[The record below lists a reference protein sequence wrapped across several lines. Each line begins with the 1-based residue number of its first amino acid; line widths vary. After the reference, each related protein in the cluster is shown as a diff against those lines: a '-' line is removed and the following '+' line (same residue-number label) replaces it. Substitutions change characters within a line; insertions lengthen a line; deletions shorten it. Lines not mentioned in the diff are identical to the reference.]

1 MSDYS
6 ASGQEFSSSGSK
18 HSGLMLSFTSSLF
31 LSALL
36 LFAIQPLFAKMVLPR
51 LGGAPAVWSVAMC
64 FFQAM
69 VLAGYAYAHGLV
81 RWFGVRQGIIIHMV
95 VLLLAL
101 LTLPIGVAA
110 GWDTPPESGVRLW
123 VVGLLTASIGL
134 PFFALSGNG
143 PLLQAWFSRSNHRHA
158 HDPYFLYGAS
168 NIGSLLALLT
178 YPFLMEPNMKLG
190 DQSLTWSAGYL
201 LLVGLVGISGIKVW
215 NIRMAKPEEEK
226 AVQDDEPVFWSS
238 RVSWVALSFI
248 PSALLVAVTNHITT
262 DVAAAPFLWIIPLSL
277 YLITFIITF
286 QRKPVLPYGLML
298 KLQPVFIGGLLVS
311 VLFPIGKFWLLFLVI
326 HLLAF
331 FVTAMVCHGR
341 LVQLRPKAH
350 HLTEFYLWMSF
361 GGMLGGLFAGLGAP
375 YIFSTVIEYP
385 LMIVLA
391 LLARPGLI
399 DKGVKGVSKQA
410 VIVGSVMAVL
420 IVLAIIPKQ
429 MFGFEVIEQKPV
441 AYIIISA
448 LLISAVVVTRN
459 MPMWFAGF
467 LGTAFIVGHMLQPN
481 ADKKESYRGF
491 FGVNYVSESSDGKYR
506 LLTHGT
512 TLHGAM
518 KINQETPPEPLTY
531 YHYDS
536 PFADALKEIRK
547 VRSFS
552 DVGVVGLGAG
562 SLACYK
568 KPGENWLF
576 YEIDPLVVMLAK
588 DSSKFRFL
596 SDCAPKAP
604 VILGDARLTLQKDP
618 KQKFDFLVVDAFSS
632 DVVPVH
638 LLTVEAMKMYISKL
652 KDKGVLLLHISNRHM
667 NLAPVIS
674 ALAKELKLHGMVGV
688 KRPKAEKGNE
698 DSIRHKSASRVAV
711 LAKNPEDIK
720 ALSGLEGWKALPEKT
735 GKVWTDDYSDVLGV
749 LLEGVF

>member
-6 ASGQEFSSSGSK
+6 ASGQEFSSSGSQ

-69 VLAGYAYAHGLV
+69 VLMGYAYAHGLV
-81 RWFGVRQGIIIHMV
+81 RWFGLRQGIIIHMI
-95 VLLLAL
+95 VLLLAV

-110 GWDTPPESGVRLW
+110 GWDAPPESGVRLW
-123 VVGLLTASIGL
+123 VVGLLTVSIGL

-143 PLLQAWFSRSNHRHA
+143 PLLQAWFSRSDHKHA

-201 LLVGLVGISGIKVW
+201 LLVGFVGISGAKIW
-215 NIRMAKPEEEK
+215 NIRISKPEE
-226 AVQDDEPVFWSS
+226 QDKDISEEPVVWKK
-238 RVSWVALSFI
+238 RLSWVALAFI

-286 QRKPVLPYGLML
+286 QRKPFLSQSLMV

-341 LVQLRPKAH
+341 LVDLRPRAR

-391 LLARPGLI
+391 LLARPGLF
-399 DKGVKGVSKQA
+399 DKSVSVFTKQA
-410 VIVGSVMAVL
+410 VIVGMVMAVL
-420 IVLAIIPKQ
+420 IAASIIPKQ
-429 MFGFEVIEQKPV
+429 LFGFEVIEQKPV
-441 AYIIISA
+441 VYIIISA
-448 LLISAVVVTRN
+448 LLISAVIVTRN
-459 MPMWFAGF
+459 APLWFASF

-518 KINQETPPEPLTY
+518 KINKETPPEPLTY

-536 PFADALKEIRK
+536 PFADALKEIGK
-547 VRSFS
+547 VRPFKN
-552 DVGVVGLGAG
+552 VGVVGLGAG

-568 KPGENWLF
+568 KPDENWLF

-596 SDCAPKAP
+596 SDCAPEAP

-618 KQKFDFLVVDAFSS
+618 LQKFDFLVIDAFSS

-638 LLTVEAMKMYISKL
+638 LLTLEAMKMYMSKL
-652 KDKGVLLLHISNRHM
+652 SRNGVLLLHISNRHM
-667 NLAPVIS
+667 NLAPVVS
-674 ALAKELKLHGMVGV
+674 ALAKELKLHGLVGV
-688 KRPKAEKGNE
+688 KRPKPKNGDPE
-698 DSIRHKSASRVAV
+698 SVRHKSASRVAV
-711 LAKNPEDIK
+711 LARSPEDIS
-720 ALSGLEGWKALPEKT
+720 ALSDLEGWKALPEKT